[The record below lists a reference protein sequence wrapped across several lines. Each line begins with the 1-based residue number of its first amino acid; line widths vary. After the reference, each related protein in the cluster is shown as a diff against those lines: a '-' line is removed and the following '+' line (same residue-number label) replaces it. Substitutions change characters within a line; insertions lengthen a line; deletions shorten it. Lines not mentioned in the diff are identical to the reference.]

1 MRHDLDLHR
10 SIRQITC
17 MQEARETLH
26 GTLNLRIGG
35 KLEAEIERIAALMG
49 KTASET
55 ARTLLGY
62 GVEVERRLEA
72 QRLMR
77 HHEHEGEFDDDVAG
91 RIVISAEFV
100 PYTWRE
106 VGEIQ
111 ADIEEQVAGRP
122 SRLPRWDDL
131 TP

>member
-1 MRHDLDLHR
+1 
-10 SIRQITC
+10 
-17 MQEARETLH
+17 MQDGKEKLH

-35 KLEAEIERIAALMG
+35 KLESEIERIAAADG
-49 KTASET
+49 KTESET
-55 ARTLLGY
+55 ARRLLAY

-72 QRLMR
+72 QRLMQ
-77 HHEHEGEFDDDVAG
+77 HHESEFDDDVAG

-111 ADIEEQVAGRP
+111 ADVEEAAAGMP
-122 SRLPRWDDL
+122 SARLPRWEDL

>member
-1 MRHDLDLHR
+1 
-10 SIRQITC
+10 
-17 MQEARETLH
+17 MQESKETLR
-26 GTLNLRIGG
+26 GTLNLRIGD

-62 GVEVERRLEA
+62 GVEVERRLQA

-77 HHEHEGEFDDDVAG
+77 HHESELDDDVAG

-106 VGEIQ
+106 VSEIQ
-111 ADIEEQVAGRP
+111 ADMDEQIAGRP

>member
-1 MRHDLDLHR
+1 MDIER
-10 SIRQITC
+10 
-17 MQEARETLH
+17 MQESREPLH

-35 KLEAEIERIAALMG
+35 RLEAEIERIAGLMG

-77 HHEHEGEFDDDVAG
+77 HHENELADDVAG

-106 VGEIQ
+106 VAEIQ
-111 ADIEEQVAGRP
+111 ADVEEQSAGGP
-122 SRLPRWDDL
+122 GRLPRWDDL
-131 TP
+131 AP

>member
-1 MRHDLDLHR
+1 
-10 SIRQITC
+10 
-17 MQEARETLH
+17 MQEPKETLH

-35 KLEAEIERIAALMG
+35 KLEAEIERVAGLMG

-77 HHEHEGEFDDDVAG
+77 HHEGELDDDVAG

-111 ADIEEQVAGRP
+111 ADLEEQIAGRP
-122 SRLPRWDDL
+122 GRLPRWDDL

>member
-1 MRHDLDLHR
+1 MSD
-10 SIRQITC
+10 ITR
-17 MQEARETLH
+17 MQESKEKLH

-35 KLEAEIERIAALMG
+35 KLEAEIERIAALIG

-72 QRLMR
+72 QRLMT
-77 HHEHEGEFDDDVAG
+77 HHERELEDNVAG
-91 RIVISAEFV
+91 RILISAEFV

-106 VGEIQ
+106 VAELQ
-111 ADIEEQVAGRP
+111 DDMDEQIAGRP
-122 SRLPRWDDL
+122 GHLPTWDDL